1 MRKTATHSTNRTMG
15 RVLIVIALA
24 LLFWHLVLYWALH
37 PPMTWADVVRIQ
49 QKRLIGGIGL
59 LVCGMMPW
67 AGLIARRQS
76 ARAAYKIRRRGR
88 QIR

>member
-1 MRKTATHSTNRTMG
+1 MRKTATQSTNRIMG
-15 RVLIVIALA
+15 RVLVVIALA
-24 LLFWHLVLYWALH
+24 LLFWHLVLYWVLH
-37 PPMTWADVVRIQ
+37 PPMTWAAVVRIQ

-67 AGLIARRQS
+67 AGLIARRHS
-76 ARAAYKIRRRGR
+76 ARIAYKIRHRGR